1 MEFFREAHLKSS
13 LTNDS
18 KDTNMSN
25 SVTSSTNSSAPLC
38 VNNSVSTVN
47 STKNVEETLPTLE
60 NILDTKNM
68 VESQSSEKENLDDIN
83 RWLNDGL
90 EYEDFEMFSSETE
103 CISTSASPT
112 NFSDILNPAKFVVN
126 VTNAETTV
134 ETLSDAANT
143 KTVTSET
150 ATSAGVMLSAE
161 TTVATISDPADSR
174 TATTST
180 VETIV
185 ATTSE
190 TAKSIGI
197 MSNTENA
204 TSDIN
209 SQCYSTDSIGEKLTC
224 NKSPR
229 TQKHHVKAS
238 GKQMDIG
245 VYFGLKPKQNVTRN
259 KTEDVSGK
267 VLQQKELHKVKEQL
281 QTQRSA
287 GKAIPKT
294 KKCPFYKI
302 VEGKVKDYHGF
313 YSKYMVMYHIYRHI
327 KLDI

>member
-1 MEFFREAHLKSS
+1 VEFFREAHLKSS

-112 NFSDILNPAKFVVN
+112 NFSDILNPAKFIVN

-161 TTVATISDPADSR
+161 TIVATISDPADSR

-204 TSDIN
+204 TSNIN
-209 SQCYSTDSIGEKLTC
+209 SQCYSTDSIWEKLTC

-229 TQKHHVKAS
+229 TQKHQVKAS